1 MKSAKFAALLVLVNA
16 LLIVATTT
24 SSAAQAK
31 HPPGQ
36 RGDQAASHMSTKGS
50 PHGNDQWSAD
60 PERGWV
66 RGDEARGS
74 KDQRASA
81 RQRSQD
87 KAKQHDRGK
96 KS

>member
-1 MKSAKFAALLVLVNA
+1 MKSAKFAALLVLLNGWLSVGANP
-16 LLIVATTT
+16 

-31 HPPGQ
+31 HSPGQ
-36 RGDQAASHMSTKGS
+36 RSGQAASQMSTKGS
-50 PHGNDQWSAD
+50 PQANDQWSAD

-81 RQRSQD
+81 RQRTQD
-87 KAKQHDRGK
+87 KAKQHGK
-96 KS
+96 KF